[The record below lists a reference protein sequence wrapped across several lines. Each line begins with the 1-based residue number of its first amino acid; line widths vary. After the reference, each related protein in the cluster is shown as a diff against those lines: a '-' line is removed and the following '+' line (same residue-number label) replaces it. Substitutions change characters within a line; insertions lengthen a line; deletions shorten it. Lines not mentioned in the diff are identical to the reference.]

1 MMSEQLYLINICDI
15 DLTDQRYKISFTHDC
30 DIKSLAQSIK
40 EAGLICPPIVRQSDD
55 KYIIVSG
62 FNRIKACI
70 NNHYETIAVHKINS
84 EASEYRCF
92 VQAITALAFK
102 RQLSQ
107 AELIISIKYLD
118 KFLDKKQIADKSA
131 AILNVELNVR
141 YIKDLLDIAALPEPV
156 LDLIH
161 QGNISF
167 KTAKKMLSFQKE
179 SIKSFFK
186 IFDKIKASNN
196 KQLEIMQYIVEISK
210 RDCIELKNFLKNQD
224 IESIILNKNKE
235 PVLKTKLLRDYL
247 YEQRFPNLSK
257 VRKKVKKKINNLK
270 FGNKIRLS
278 APENFESQNYSIS
291 FTAKNYKEFK
301 TNVKTLN
308 NVLENKKLKG
318 VFEQ

>member
-1 MMSEQLYLINICDI
+1 MMSEQLCQINISDI
-15 DLTDQRYKISFTHDC
+15 DLTNKRYRISFFEDS
-30 DIKSLAQSIK
+30 DIKFLAQSIK
-40 EAGLICPPIVRQSDD
+40 EAGLICPPMVIQSGN

-62 FNRIKACI
+62 FNRIKAFI
-70 NNHYETIAVHKINS
+70 YNHEDTISVYKIKPDV
-84 EASEYRCF
+84 SEYQCL
-92 VQAITALAFK
+92 VKSITALSFK

-107 AELIISIKYLD
+107 AELIISIKYLG

-131 AILNVELNVR
+131 AIFNMELNVR
-141 YIKDLLDIAALPEPV
+141 FIKDLSDIAALPEPA

-210 RDCIELKNFLKNQD
+210 RDNIELKNFLKNQD

-257 VRKKVKKKINNLK
+257 VRKTVQKKINNLK
-270 FGNKIRLS
+270 FDNKIRLS

-308 NVLENKKLKG
+308 SVLENKKLKG